1 MEAKAD
7 FCAFSVYICAL
18 MIITSQNVH
27 PSIAIELNQAI
38 GCVNASSEEGEHN
51 SIEEEVR
58 ASQ

>member
-38 GCVNASSEEGEHN
+38 GCVNASSEEGELSTTALH
-51 SIEEEVR
+51 
-58 ASQ
+58 